1 MEQQKQSAEE
11 MAAKVEEK
19 QAMQRMNE
27 QLESENA
34 ALLAE
39 LSLKE
44 KALAGAGLPMNS
56 HGELQH
62 WPHSE
67 GGNAY
72 TRRPGGAGL
81 PMDFCAEGRYSLQGI
96 HGLAQCLEML
106 QALGPATSLGGPG
119 SRPACEHSLSDTWK
133 SHWNL

>member
-1 MEQQKQSAEE
+1 MLCSTAGTSGQSRWSGRSFACLLVDAPICQHMCCRDRLRERVEQQKQSAEA

-44 KALAGAGLPMNS
+44 QALAGAGLPMDS
-56 HGELQH
+56 QGELQLWSH
-62 WPHSE
+62 SKGSDPH
-67 GGNAY
+67 
-72 TRRPGGAGL
+72 TRHPGR
-81 PMDFCAEGRYSLQGI
+81 C
-96 HGLAQCLEML
+96 
-106 QALGPATSLGGPG
+106 
-119 SRPACEHSLSDTWK
+119 RPAPEL
-133 SHWNL
+133 LF

>member
-1 MEQQKQSAEE
+1 MTQVERQKLCMSSCGRTNCQDICCRDRLRERVEQQKQSAEE

-44 KALAGAGLPMNS
+44 EALAGAGLPMNS
-56 HGELQH
+56 HGELQLH
-62 WPHSE
+62 WSHSE
-67 GGNAY
+67 GSNPH
-72 TRRPGGAGL
+72 TRHPGW
-81 PMDFCAEGRYSLQGI
+81 C
-96 HGLAQCLEML
+96 
-106 QALGPATSLGGPG
+106 
-119 SRPACEHSLSDTWK
+119 RPANELLC
-133 SHWNL
+133 